1 LTELLDLQGYF
12 VEGIKNGK
20 EITLYLERGGNPICP
35 NCNKEHTGRIKDKRE
50 QIVEDVFAFG
60 KRVYLVFTKE
70 RINCECGYRGY
81 EKIEWLSKYSRI
93 TNRLGKWLYAFCK
106 VMTVMDVARIF
117 GFAKETIF
125 RIDKEGIKK
134 ELETQPP
141 IKTKRVSMDEISKE
155 KGKVYAT
162 VISDPVSKKILDVLE
177 SRKKAVITQF
187 YERKGKKWCNKILV
201 ATMDAWVAFR
211 TATEE
216 KCKNAKIC
224 YDHFHLAQHF
234 SKAIDKIRIS
244 EIKRVGKKNSDYLKG
259 TRWLLLKRPENLKE
273 TEKESLNKLLKI
285 NRRLFKV
292 YILRS
297 EFRQIF
303 EGHSSLSRLIRF
315 TLWIK
320 KAKAAKIKGLT
331 QFVDKI
337 IRWKPYIENALR
349 ENTSNAYSEGV
360 NTKIRVIQRK
370 AYGYKDFDYL
380 RLKIIQQFNFPQVKC
395 LFD

>member
-1 LTELLDLQGYF
+1 MTELLNLQGYF
-12 VEGIKNGK
+12 VEGILNEQ
-20 EITLYLERGGNPICP
+20 EITLYLERAGNPICP
-35 NCNKEHTGRIKDKRE
+35 KCEREHRWAIKDKRE
-50 QIVEDVFAFG
+50 QIVEDVCAFG

-70 RINCECGYRGY
+70 RIKCDCGYYGY
-81 EKIEWLSKYSRI
+81 EKIEWLSKYARTTI
-93 TNRLGKWLYAFCK
+93 RLSKWLYAFCK

-117 GFAKETIF
+117 GFSKETIF
-125 RIDKEGIKK
+125 QIDKEGIKK
-134 ELETQPP
+134 ELETQAP
-141 IKTKRVSMDEISKE
+141 IKTKRISMDEISRE

-162 VISDPVSKKILDVLE
+162 IISDPANGKVLDVLK
-177 SRKKAVITQF
+177 SRKKAAILAF
-187 YERKGKKWCNKILV
+187 YKGRGKMWCSKIKV
-201 ATMDAWVAFR
+201 ASMDAWTAFK
-211 TATEE
+211 TATQE

-244 EIKRVGKKNSDYLKG
+244 EIKRIGEKNSEYLKG
-259 TRWLLLKRPENLKE
+259 SRWLLLKRPENLKE
-273 TEKESLNKLLKI
+273 TEKESLNKLLKL

-292 YILRS
+292 YILRG

-303 EGHSSLSRLIRF
+303 QGTTSFVRLLRL

-320 KAKAAKIKGLT
+320 KAKAAKIKGLSK
-331 QFVDKI
+331 FVDKI
-337 IRWKPYIENALR
+337 IRWRPYIENALR

-395 LFD
+395 IFD